1 MNALAAACPVLPLLP
16 APSPTESAME
26 RFFNN
31 AGPIQPENHYH
42 IDPLTRLDWA
52 EVQQLIAGQRYF
64 VLHAPRQ
71 TGKTSTLLAMMAT
84 LNEEGRYAC
93 AYANIEAAQAA
104 RGDATR
110 GIPAASQAVASSLA
124 RYLASP
130 AADWY
135 RQEGR
140 GFSPENQLFCC
151 WNTGPA
157 FLRALLCSFSTKS
170 THWWVTR

>member
-1 MNALAAACPVLPLLP
+1 
-16 APSPTESAME
+16 ME

-71 TGKTSTLLAMMAT
+71 TGKTSTLLAMMAA
-84 LNEEGRYAC
+84 LNEEREYAC

-104 RGDATR
+104 RGDAAR
-110 GIPAASQAVASSLA
+110 GIPIACSAIAASLA
-124 RYLASP
+124 LYLKRPELEA
-130 AADWY
+130 WY
-135 RQEGR
+135 RREAQGIEAQERLAGLLR
-140 GFSPENQLFCC
+140 HWAATTPKPTVLFLDEVDALVGD
-151 WNTGPA
+151 TLISL
-157 FLRALLCSFSTKS
+157 LRQ
-170 THWWVTR
+170 

>member
-1 MNALAAACPVLPLLP
+1 
-16 APSPTESAME
+16 ME